1 MIDPERLG
9 RALVVNVPFLINA
22 FVKLILAFID
32 HRTRP
37 KIRFNPDC
45 TGEHLFA
52 PEQLLADWSGGEAD
66 FEYVHE
72 RYWGPLI
79 RMCAERR
86 EKMWEAWR
94 TLGAK
99 VGVREWDV
107 KCMVELGKSAEK
119 TVDEE
124 AEGDAN
130 GVVIQEIRETT
141 VEEDEMKGDAQTTGD
156 EAAPATVYAI

>member
-72 RYWGPLI
+72 RYWEPLI

-107 KCMVELGKSAEK
+107 KCMVESGKSVEK
-119 TVDEE
+119 TVNEE
-124 AEGDAN
+124 VEGETN
-130 GVVIQEIRETT
+130 SVVIQDIEETAM
-141 VEEDEMKGDAQTTGD
+141 EEDETEGEAQTVGD
-156 EAAPATVYAI
+156 EVPSATVYAI